1 MKIQSDMDDMNHGY
15 HDIAIISSPMHEGL
29 PMPNRA
35 TRSSSAPTLKD
46 LARLAGVSP
55 ITASRALH
63 RPELVAEATR
73 ARVAQAVEQSGY
85 VPNSLAGGLTSRQT
99 RLVAAIVPSVGHS
112 LFSDM
117 LGALITELAAQ
128 RYETTL
134 GISSYDPGH
143 EETWLAAMLSRRPD
157 GVVLTG
163 TEHTARTRRLLL
175 NADIPLVELWDYVPH
190 PLDVV
195 IGFSQEDA
203 GRAAFRHLRACGYQR
218 PAILRAD
225 DSRACR
231 RAQGFLQAAAEAGAP
246 EPAQIVFPESSP
258 QTGRGQQAL
267 TALLAE
273 APDSDAV
280 FCSSDALAQGVLAHA
295 HALGLQVPRQ
305 LGVLGFG
312 DQALA
317 VDCVP
322 TLSTVRVDGA
332 HIGRLGAQA
341 LIARMRGIPVMPA
354 QDVGFDV
361 IARASTGLGRA
372 GL

>member
-1 MKIQSDMDDMNHGY
+1 MSNR
-15 HDIAIISSPMHEGL
+15 SP
-29 PMPNRA
+29 
-35 TRSSSAPTLKD
+35 RSSAAPTLKD

-73 ARVAQAVEQSGY
+73 ARVVQAVEQSGY

-117 LGALITELAAQ
+117 LSALITTLAAQ

-134 GISSYDPGH
+134 GISSYEVEH

-175 NADIPLVELWDYVPH
+175 NADIPVVELWDYMPH
-190 PLDVV
+190 PLDVA
-195 IGFSQEDA
+195 IGFCQEDA
-203 GRAAFRHLRACGYQR
+203 GRAAFRHLRACGYRR
-218 PAILRAD
+218 PAIVRSD
-225 DSRACR
+225 DSRAQR
-231 RAQGFLQAAAEAGAP
+231 RAQGFLRAAAETGAP
-246 EPAQIVFPESSP
+246 EPVQIVFSEQSP
-258 QTGRGQQAL
+258 QAGRGRKVLDAL
-267 TALLAE
+267 RAE
-273 APDSDAV
+273 APQADAV

-295 HALGLQVPRQ
+295 HALGLQVPQQ

-317 VDCVP
+317 ADCIP
-322 TLSTVRVDGA
+322 PLSTVRVDGA
-332 HIGRLGAQA
+332 QIGRLGAEA
-341 LIARMRGIPVMPA
+341 LMARMRGAAVAAA
-354 QDVGFDV
+354 QDVGFEI
-361 IARASTGLGRA
+361 IARASTSLGA
-372 GL
+372 PPAS

>member
-1 MKIQSDMDDMNHGY
+1 MSNRSSR
-15 HDIAIISSPMHEGL
+15 ASSP
-29 PMPNRA
+29 
-35 TRSSSAPTLKD
+35 PTLKD

-63 RPELVAEATR
+63 RPELVAETTR
-73 ARVAQAVEQSGY
+73 ARVAHAVEQSGY

-117 LGALITELAAQ
+117 LDVLINTLAAE

-134 GISSYDPGH
+134 GVSSYDPEH

-175 NADIPLVELWDYVPH
+175 NADIPVVELWDYTPH
-190 PLDVV
+190 PLDVA

-203 GRAAFRHLRACGYQR
+203 GRAAFRHLAACGYQR

-225 DSRACR
+225 DSRASR
-231 RAQGFLQAAAEAGAP
+231 RAQGFLRAAAEVGAP
-246 EPAQIVFPESSP
+246 EPVQIVFPERSP
-258 QTGRGQQAL
+258 QAGRGREAL
-267 TALLAE
+267 GALRAKV
-273 APDSDAV
+273 PDADAV

-295 HALGLQVPRQ
+295 HALGLQVPQ
-305 LGVLGFG
+305 QFGVLGFG

-317 VDCVP
+317 MDTIP
-322 TLSTVRVDGA
+322 ALSTVKVDGA
-332 HIGRLGAQA
+332 HIGRLGAAA
-341 LIARMRGIPVMPA
+341 LIARMRGGAAPPA
-354 QDVGFDV
+354 HDIGFEV
-361 IARASTGLGRA
+361 IARASTRSNSLS
-372 GL
+372 

>member
-1 MKIQSDMDDMNHGY
+1 MSNR
-15 HDIAIISSPMHEGL
+15 SS
-29 PMPNRA
+29 
-35 TRSSSAPTLKD
+35 RSSSAPTLKD

-63 RPELVAEATR
+63 RPELVAETTR

-117 LGALITELAAQ
+117 LDALITALAAE

-134 GISSYDPGH
+134 GISRYDPEH
-143 EETWLAAMLSRRPD
+143 EETWLAAMLGRRPD

-175 NADIPLVELWDYVPH
+175 NADIPVVELWDYTPH
-190 PLDVV
+190 PLDVA
-195 IGFSQEDA
+195 IGFSHEDA
-203 GRAAFRHLRACGYQR
+203 GRAAFRHLLACGYRR
-218 PAILRAD
+218 PAVLRSD
-225 DSRACR
+225 DSRAHR
-231 RAQGFLQAAAEAGAP
+231 RAQGFLRAAAEAGAP
-246 EPAQIVFPESSP
+246 KPTQVVFPECSP
-258 QTGRGQQAL
+258 QAGRGREAL
-267 TALLAE
+267 GALRVQ
-273 APDSDAV
+273 APDADAV

-295 HALGLQVPRQ
+295 HALGLGVPQQ

-317 VDCVP
+317 VDSIP
-322 TLSTVRVDGA
+322 ALSTVRVDGA
-332 HIGRLGAQA
+332 YIGRLGAET
-341 LIARMRGIPVMPA
+341 LITRMHGGAVTSA
-354 QDVGFDV
+354 QDVGFEV
-361 IARASTGLGRA
+361 IARASTALA
-372 GL
+372 AFLPS

>member
-1 MKIQSDMDDMNHGY
+1 MSDR
-15 HDIAIISSPMHEGL
+15 SS
-29 PMPNRA
+29 
-35 TRSSSAPTLKD
+35 RSSSAPTLKD

-117 LGALITELAAQ
+117 LNALITALAEQ

-134 GISSYDPGH
+134 GISSYDPEH

-175 NADIPLVELWDYVPH
+175 NADIPVVELWDYPPH
-190 PLDVV
+190 PMDVA

-203 GRAAFRHLRACGYQR
+203 GRAAFRHLAACGYRR
-218 PAILRAD
+218 PAVLRAD
-225 DSRACR
+225 DSRASR
-231 RAQGFLQAAAEAGAP
+231 RAQGFLRAAMEVGVP
-246 EPAQIVFPESSP
+246 EPVQIVFPESSP
-258 QTGRGQQAL
+258 QARRGREAL
-267 TALLAE
+267 DALLAT
-273 APDSDAV
+273 APDTDAV
-280 FCSSDALAQGVLAHA
+280 FCSSDALALGVLAQA
-295 HALGLQVPRQ
+295 HALGLNVPQQ

-317 VDCVP
+317 VDAIP
-322 TLSTVRVDGA
+322 ALSTVRVDGV
-332 HIGRLGAQA
+332 HIGRRGADA
-341 LIARMRGIPVMPA
+341 LIARMRGTPTIPA
-354 QDVGFDV
+354 QDVGFEV
-361 IARASTGLGRA
+361 VARSSTRSFKSSIASRQSLDRRDDGKV
-372 GL
+372 

>member
-1 MKIQSDMDDMNHGY
+1 MS
-15 HDIAIISSPMHEGL
+15 
-29 PMPNRA
+29 NRNSRNA
-35 TRSSSAPTLKD
+35 SAPTLKD

-73 ARVAQAVEQSGY
+73 ARVVQAVEQSGY

-117 LGALITELAAQ
+117 LGALITTLAEQ

-134 GISSYDPGH
+134 GISSYDPEH
-143 EETWLAAMLSRRPD
+143 EETWLATMLSRRPD

-175 NADIPLVELWDYVPH
+175 NADIPVVELWDYTPH
-190 PLDVV
+190 PMDVA

-203 GRAAFRHLRACGYQR
+203 GRAAFRYLARCGYQR
-218 PAILRAD
+218 PAVLRAD
-225 DSRACR
+225 DSRASR
-231 RAQGFLQAAAEAGAP
+231 RAQGFLRAATEAGAP
-246 EPAQIVFPESSP
+246 EPVQIVFPERSP
-258 QTGRGQQAL
+258 QAGRGREAL
-267 TALLAE
+267 GALRAQ
-273 APDSDAV
+273 APDADAV

-295 HALGLQVPRQ
+295 HALGLQVPQ
-305 LGVLGFG
+305 QFGVLGFG

-317 VDCVP
+317 VDAHP
-322 TLSTVRVDGA
+322 ALSTVRVDGA
-332 HIGRLGAQA
+332 HIGRRGAEA
-341 LIARMRGIPVMPA
+341 LMARMRGAPTTPA
-354 QDVGFDV
+354 QDVGFEV
-361 IARASTGLGRA
+361 IARASTRA
-372 GL
+372 LS

>member
-1 MKIQSDMDDMNHGY
+1 MS
-15 HDIAIISSPMHEGL
+15 
-29 PMPNRA
+29 NRPS
-35 TRSSSAPTLKD
+35 RSSAAPTLKD

-117 LGALITELAAQ
+117 LGALITTLARE

-134 GISSYDPGH
+134 GISSY

-175 NADIPLVELWDYVPH
+175 NADIPVVELWDYMPH
-190 PLDVV
+190 PLDVA

-203 GRAAFRHLRACGYQR
+203 GRAAFHHLRACGYRR
-218 PAILRAD
+218 PAVVRAD
-225 DSRACR
+225 DSRAHR
-231 RAQGFLQAAAEAGAP
+231 RAQGFLRAAAETGAP
-246 EPAQIVFPESSP
+246 EPVQVVFPETSP
-258 QTGRGQQAL
+258 QAGRGHRVLDQ
-267 TALLAE
+267 LLRE
-273 APDSDAV
+273 DPDADAV

-317 VDCVP
+317 VDCIP
-322 TLSTVRVDGA
+322 PLSTVRVDGEQ
-332 HIGRLGAQA
+332 IGRLGAEA
-341 LIARMRGIPVMPA
+341 LIARMHGAAVTPA
-354 QDVGFDV
+354 HDVGFKL
-361 IARASTGLGRA
+361 IGRASTALAR
-372 GL
+372 